1 MTRKSVKTQ
10 EEGEEDSGL
19 LCSELLWSISSIRE
33 QNKQCREAST
43 HNILLCR
50 TKILKG
56 LKSFLKSENAI
67 IPLLARIFNEA
78 A

>member
-1 MTRKSVKTQ
+1 MKTQ
-10 EEGEEDSGL
+10 EEGEEDSV
-19 LCSELLWSISSIRE
+19 LLWSISSIRE
-33 QNKQCREAST
+33 QNKHCREAST

-50 TKILKG
+50 TKLLKG

-67 IPLLARIFNEA
+67 IPPLARIFNEA